1 MIPKKA
7 ALGRGLGALI
17 ADNSYDSHNKAPEV
31 SPASSTSEIEIE
43 YIVANPYQPRTQFDD
58 EALDELANSI
68 RELGIIQPVTVRKLA
83 ENQYQLISGERRFRA
98 SKLVGLTKIPAY
110 VREAD
115 DQAMLEFALVE
126 NIQRENLNA
135 IEVAISYQRLIDECS
150 LTQESLSHRVGKKRA
165 TVANYLRLLK
175 LPAEIQI
182 GLRDNLLSMGH
193 ARALITIDGQMQQLK
208 LYHQIIEEQLS
219 VRKAEE
225 LARTLNAPVEE
236 KPKPK
241 SKDVP
246 LHYLDYT
253 TTLKRNFGANVEL
266 KPTDEGKGKIV
277 FAFQSEDELERLMH
291 IFNKLNSGE

>member
-17 ADNSYDSHNKAPEV
+17 ADNTYDHKPQEIT
-31 SPASSTSEIEIE
+31 PASNISEIELDL
-43 YIVANPYQPRTQFDD
+43 IVANPYQPRTQFDE

-68 RELGIIQPVTVRKLA
+68 RELGIIQPVTVRKMS
-83 ENQYQLISGERRFRA
+83 ESSYQLISGERRLRA
-98 SKLVGLTKIPAY
+98 SKIAGLKQIPAY
-110 VREAD
+110 IREAD

-150 LTQESLSHRVGKKRA
+150 LTQENLSQRVGKKRA

-182 GLRDNLLSMGH
+182 GLRDNLVTMGH
-193 ARALITIDGQMQQLK
+193 ARTLISIESQVQQLK
-208 LYHQIIEEQLS
+208 LYHQIIDEQLS

-225 LARTLNAPVEE
+225 LSRLLNMPVAQ
-236 KPKPK
+236 
-241 SKDVP
+241 KDKLKVKDIP
-246 LHYLDYT
+246 MHYLDYT
-253 TTLKRNFGANVEL
+253 STLKKNFGANVEL
-266 KPTDEGKGKIV
+266 KPTEEGKGKIV

-291 IFNKLNSGE
+291 IFNKLNNND